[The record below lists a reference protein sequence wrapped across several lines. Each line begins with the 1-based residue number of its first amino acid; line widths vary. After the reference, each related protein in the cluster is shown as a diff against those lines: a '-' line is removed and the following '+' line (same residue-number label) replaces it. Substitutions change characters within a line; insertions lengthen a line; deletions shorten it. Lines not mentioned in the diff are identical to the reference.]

1 MDNTKL
7 ARFITSLGSLNGYGS
22 TLPTDKERTAHLKA
36 PLTDAEKQ
44 TQSIS
49 PTIKVK
55 EEFRSDK
62 K

>member
-1 MDNTKL
+1 ML
-7 ARFITSLGSLNGYGS
+7 SL
-22 TLPTDKERTAHLKA
+22 LPTDKERTAHLKA